1 MSAVAVI
8 AKIPCQPGTRDAVAA
23 GMQAMLAHVESEP
36 GTLHY
41 VLHEDLGDAD
51 VLWVYE
57 VYADQAALDVHSGSE
72 TMASLIGAIGGSL
85 GGAPVLTIAKPIG
98 GKGAP

>member
-1 MSAVAVI
+1 
-8 AKIPCQPGTRDAVAA
+8 
-23 GMQAMLAHVESEP
+23 MLDHVESEP

-41 VLHEDLGDAD
+41 VLHHDLGDAD

-57 VYADQAALDVHSGSE
+57 VYADQAALDAHGGSE
-72 TMASLIGAIGGSL
+72 AMAALIGAIGGSL
-85 GGAPVLTIAKPIG
+85 GGAPELTLATPIG